1 MTHNSRESSPDERR
15 DLILRVLH
23 DQDQTSVSE
32 LSQRLGVSEVTVR
45 KDLSQLEAQGLL
57 TRVHGGAVASGLGR
71 FELHFAERRQINSEE
86 KRKIAE
92 RAAAMVQS
100 EQSIFLDA
108 STTAFH
114 IARLI
119 KDRQQLTVI
128 TNGLY
133 TALELTFATGITVIV
148 VGGAMRHRS
157 SSLVG
162 AFDQNMLQ
170 RWRVD
175 IGFFGARGATA
186 QDGLTESDAQ
196 EAYLKQQMAQSARRV
211 VGVVDSSKFGAVS
224 LYAFALPHEIDQI
237 ITDAHVAPEIVAEF
251 QGREIV
257 IDVV

>member
-1 MTHNSRESSPDERR
+1 MSNGRESSPEDRR
-15 DLILRVLH
+15 DEILRVLH
-23 DQDQTSVSE
+23 AQDQTSVSE

-71 FELHFAERRQINSEE
+71 FELQFAERRQIHSEE

-119 KDRQQLTVI
+119 KDRRQLTVI

-133 TALELTFATGITVIV
+133 TALELTFAPGVDVIV
-148 VGGAMRHRS
+148 VGGTMRHRS

-162 AFDQNMLQ
+162 ALDLNLLR

-175 IGFFGARGATA
+175 IGFFGARGVTA
-186 QDGLTESDAQ
+186 QDGLTESDIQ
-196 EAYLKQQMAQSARRV
+196 EAYLKQQMVAGARRV
-211 VGVVDSSKFGAVS
+211 VGVVDSSKFGTVS
-224 LYAFALPHEIDQI
+224 LHAFALPHELDQV
-237 ITDAHVAPEIVAEF
+237 ITDARLAPEIAEEF
-251 QGREIV
+251 RNSAIM
-257 IDVV
+257 IDLV

>member
-1 MTHNSRESSPDERR
+1 MTNNVRESSPEERR

-23 DQDQTSVSE
+23 EQDQTSVSE
-32 LSQRLGVSEVTVR
+32 LSQHLGVSEVTVR

-71 FELHFAERRQINSEE
+71 FELHFAERRQINAEN
-86 KRKIAE
+86 KRRIAQQ
-92 RAAAMVQS
+92 AAAMVRS

-133 TALELTFATGITVIV
+133 TALELTFAGGINVIV

-162 AFDQNMLQ
+162 ALDLNLLR

-186 QDGLTESDAQ
+186 RDGLTESDVQ
-196 EAYLKQQMAQSARRV
+196 EAYLKQQMAEGARQV
-211 VGVVDSSKFGAVS
+211 VGVVDSSKFGTVS
-224 LYAFALPHEIDQI
+224 LHAFALPHEIDRI
-237 ITDAHVAPEIVAEF
+237 ITDSRLAPEIADEF
-251 QGREIV
+251 RASEIMLDLV
-257 IDVV
+257 